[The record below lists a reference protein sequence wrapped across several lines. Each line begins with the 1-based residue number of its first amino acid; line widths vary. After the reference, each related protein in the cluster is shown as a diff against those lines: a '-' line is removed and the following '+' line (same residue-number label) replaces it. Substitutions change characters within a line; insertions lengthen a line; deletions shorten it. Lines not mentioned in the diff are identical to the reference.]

1 MDLPTTL
8 ILAVAAILGMNHM
21 VFRLPGW
28 EHRRLVF
35 WSVQLIN
42 LIVIIALLAIGIP
55 GFAGAAKAI
64 NWVLGLLLI
73 LHVVTNN
80 GRLVAALA
88 DAEVSVSADV
98 AAKRDQLQA
107 ALDRGKRDEE

>member
-1 MDLPTTL
+1 MDLATSL
-8 ILAVAAILGMNHM
+8 ILAVTAILGMNHM

-28 EHRRLVF
+28 EHRRFVF
-35 WSVQLIN
+35 WGVQLLN
-42 LIVIIALLAIGIP
+42 LLVIIALLAIGIP
-55 GFAGAAKAI
+55 GFAGASKAI

-88 DAEVSVSADV
+88 DTEATENAETE
-98 AAKRDQLQA
+98 AKREQIKA
-107 ALDRGKRDEE
+107 ALSRGTEE

>member
-1 MDLPTTL
+1 MDISTTL

-28 EHRRLVF
+28 EHRRVVF
-35 WSVQLIN
+35 WSVQLLN

-55 GFAGAAKAI
+55 GFAGATKAI

-88 DAEVSVSADV
+88 DTDTIESADV
-98 AAKRDQLQA
+98 TAKRAQIKA
-107 ALDRGKRDEE
+107 ALKKGTEE

>member
-35 WSVQLIN
+35 WSVQLLN

-64 NWVLGLLLI
+64 NWVLGLLLV

-88 DAEVSVSADV
+88 ETEDGVSDEVQ
-98 AAKRDQLQA
+98 AKREQLKA
-107 ALDRGKRDEE
+107 ALNRGSEE